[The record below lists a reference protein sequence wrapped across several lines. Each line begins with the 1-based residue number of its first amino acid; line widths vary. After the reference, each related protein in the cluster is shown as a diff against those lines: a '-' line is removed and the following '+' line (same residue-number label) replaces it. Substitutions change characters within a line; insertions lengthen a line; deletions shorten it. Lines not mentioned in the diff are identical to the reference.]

1 MNPLATVSS
10 DQIQGADIRRLYAVI
25 VFPSENRQQY
35 EDVHKSVWQWVLCLL
50 HDSNVRN
57 YSIYRYGELFVS
69 YME

>member
-1 MNPLATVSS
+1 M
-10 DQIQGADIRRLYAVI
+10 

-57 YSIYRYGELFVS
+57 YWIYRYGELFVS